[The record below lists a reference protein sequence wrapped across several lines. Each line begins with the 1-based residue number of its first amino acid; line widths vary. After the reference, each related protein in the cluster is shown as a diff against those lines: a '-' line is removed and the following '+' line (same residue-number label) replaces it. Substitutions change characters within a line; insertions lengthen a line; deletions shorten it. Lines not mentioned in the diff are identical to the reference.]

1 MNRHLKMTGN
11 LKPPRNVLLALGAYD
26 YRVHQGVVRFAREHG
41 WHLTA
46 DISVNHNVP
55 WGWEGDGVIAGS
67 GCSDEL
73 ADFFASLTVPVVDL
87 SYHRPNLP
95 FPRLLS
101 DNETIGRQVAEHF
114 LGRGFTNFLFV
125 SPSSGWYAEERWAAF
140 SRATEQAGHVCRD
153 IRTLSP
159 LPDAG
164 ASWQVRRDWLAQSLR
179 RCDFPLAVLG
189 CTDQDGADVIDT
201 CRAEGILVPEEVA
214 VVSVG
219 NYDLVCEALSIP
231 MSSVDNN
238 QLGQGYEGARMLQRL
253 MDGEALSLVLYR
265 IPSLGLQVRHS
276 SDVLAVDHPNIAQAI
291 HTMYQ
296 HFQAPLDVTRLAT
309 VAGMSRSGFYKA
321 FCRHLGRTPAE
332 ELRRIRLEKTKQ
344 RLRETDDK
352 ISEVAF
358 ACGWGSANSLCI
370 AFKRETGQSPMDY
383 RRQVR

>member
-1 MNRHLKMTGN
+1 M
-11 LKPPRNVLLALGAYD
+11 
-26 YRVHQGVVRFAREHG
+26 
-41 WHLTA
+41 
-46 DISVNHNVP
+46 VNHNVP

-114 LGRGFTNFLFV
+114 ISRGFKNFLF
-125 SPSSGWYAEERWAAF
+125 SSFSHGWFAEERWSSF
-140 SRATEQAGHVCRD
+140 SRRVEESGHLCRD

-159 LPDAG
+159 LPRAG

-179 RCDFPLAVLG
+179 LCDWPLAVMG
-189 CTDQDGADVIDT
+189 ATDQDGADVIDT
-201 CRAEGILVPEEVA
+201 CRAEGILVPEQVA

-238 QLGQGYEGARMLQRL
+238 QLGQGYEGARMLERL
-253 MDGEALSLVLYR
+253 MDGEELLSFPYR
-265 IPSLGLQVRHS
+265 IPSLGLHARRS
-276 SDVLAVDHPNIAQAI
+276 SDVLAVDHPRIARAI
-291 HTMYQ
+291 HYMHQ
-296 HFQAPLDVTRLAT
+296 HFQTALDVDQLAKA
-309 VAGMSRSGFYKA
+309 AGMSRSGFYKA
-321 FCRHLGRTPAE
+321 FCQHLGRTPGE
-332 ELRRIRLEKTKQ
+332 ELRRIRLEKAKK
-344 RLRETDDK
+344 RLRETEEK

-370 AFKRETGQSPMDY
+370 AFKRETGQSPMSY
-383 RRQVR
+383 RRQVRG